1 MELKQIMD
9 KHYSS
14 LSLTPDFYRQWN
26 MGIHL
31 ELGNDIYQ
39 FDDNNRIN
47 IDMFHAVYKQ
57 VSEIVPILFS
67 KTDDVLLVVN
77 AYPKE
82 TNKVVYPNFF
92 KRFVK
97 EQKLKYSLRLHEFQS
112 QYDEDHLFVQQM
124 TLYCKVS
131 DLKLEYLL
139 KTIIHED
146 FQSLQPRLR
155 RTHCVFAPDV
165 FLINVQTK
173 CIFHLYDDRG
183 CEMIN
188 ADKNIHEKLLETFS
202 GWDLHAKP

>member
-9 KHYSS
+9 KHYRS
-14 LSLTPDFYRQWN
+14 LSLTPDFYHQWN

-39 FDDNNRIN
+39 FDVNNRIN
-47 IDMFHAVYKQ
+47 MEMFHAVYKQ
-57 VSEIVPILFS
+57 VYEIVPILFK

-82 TNKVVYPNFF
+82 SNIVVYPNFF

-97 EQKLKYSLRLHEFQS
+97 EQKLKYSLRLHEFQW
-112 QYDEDHLFVQQM
+112 QFDEDYLLVQQM
-124 TLYCKVS
+124 TLFCKVS
-131 DLKLEYLL
+131 DLKLEHLL
-139 KTIIHED
+139 KAIIHED
-146 FQSLQPRLR
+146 FQSLQPRLN
-155 RTHCVFAPDV
+155 RTHCVFASDI
-165 FLINVQTK
+165 FLINMKTK

-183 CEMIN
+183 CEIIN
-188 ADKNIHEKLLETFS
+188 ADKNLHEKLLDTFS